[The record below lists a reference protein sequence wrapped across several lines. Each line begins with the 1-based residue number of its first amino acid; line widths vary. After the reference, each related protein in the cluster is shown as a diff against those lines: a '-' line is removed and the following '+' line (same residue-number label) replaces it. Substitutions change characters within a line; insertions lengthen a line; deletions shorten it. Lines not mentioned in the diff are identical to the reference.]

1 MFQRF
6 ICNTDQINLYFC
18 AMHLRK
24 QISLFLAL
32 LIFVANIGL
41 HFSVHYCKDTIA
53 SISFQ
58 FKTDEPCL
66 EKVASCCAK
75 VASHDSCCSNKIVK
89 VEKKTDDILVKTVQ
103 LVFQP
108 AVLYSESK
116 PNSIGFES
124 GISASNRDGYYCH
137 SHGPPLYKLNC
148 QFVFYA

>member
-1 MFQRF
+1 MNF
-6 ICNTDQINLYFC
+6 
-18 AMHLRK
+18 RK
-24 QISLFLAL
+24 QISFYLAL
-32 LIFVANIGL
+32 IIFVANLGL

-58 FKTDEPCL
+58 FTTDEPCL

-89 VEKKTDDILVKTVQ
+89 VEKQTDDILVKTFQ
-103 LVFQP
+103 LVLLP
-108 AVLYSESK
+108 VVLYSESK

-124 GISASNRDGYYCH
+124 GISASNRVGYYCH